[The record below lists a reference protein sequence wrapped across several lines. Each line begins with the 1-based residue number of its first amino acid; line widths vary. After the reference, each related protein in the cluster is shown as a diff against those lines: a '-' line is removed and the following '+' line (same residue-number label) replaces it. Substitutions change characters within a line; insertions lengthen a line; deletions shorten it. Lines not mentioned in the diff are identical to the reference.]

1 MKILLPHAAIVIA
14 LERGEA
20 LSLQGA
26 QGFRIVPERGTVWV
40 TQERLDVDDIV
51 GPGERLALG
60 MPGRTVVEALSATIV
75 RIARDDAAHGAGRS
89 GIRTVMR
96 P

>member
-1 MKILLPHAAIVIA
+1 MKLLLPQAAIVIA

-20 LSLQGA
+20 LSLQDA

-40 TQERLDVDDIV
+40 TQERLDTDDIV

>member
-1 MKILLPHAAIVIA
+1 MQVLLPQAAIVIA

-20 LSLQGA
+20 LSLQDA

-51 GPGERLALG
+51 GPGDRLALG
-60 MPGRTVVEALSATIV
+60 MPGRTVVEALSAAIV
-75 RIARDDAAHGAGRS
+75 RIAREDAGYGAGRS